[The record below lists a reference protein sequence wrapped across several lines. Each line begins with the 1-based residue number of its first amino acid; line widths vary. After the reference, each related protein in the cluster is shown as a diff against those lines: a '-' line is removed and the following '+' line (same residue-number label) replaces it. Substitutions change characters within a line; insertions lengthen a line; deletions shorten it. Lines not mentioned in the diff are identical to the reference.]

1 MCEPEEV
8 LRSKRLTVLRDCFA
22 LPFSAMCFARASAWI
37 TSLFGV
43 NLEIADLNDTVH
55 YALIC
60 KTRDR
65 APTSS
70 KLP

>member
-8 LRSKRLTVLRDCFA
+8 LRPKRLTVLRDCFA
-22 LPFSAMCFARASAWI
+22 QPVMGVDHQLCA
-37 TSLFGV
+37 FGI

-60 KTRDR
+60 KTRDWI
-65 APTSS
+65 PISS